1 MNATTGSGSVIVS
14 TTEVARGST
23 VTGTVDVEMGSD
35 DWRELE
41 FSTVSGDIIVR
52 LPDGL
57 DTDIKFSSLSGDFR
71 SDFDID
77 IERQRNRLIGSS
89 LSGTIGSAARSD
101 QVAVSCRSRP

>member
-1 MNATTGSGSVIVS
+1 MNATTVSGSVIVS

-41 FSTVSGDIIVR
+41 FSTVSGDIIIR

-57 DTDIKFSSLSGDFR
+57 DTARITVEPPREAAHGDLSTNAAMVLDALMTSSL
-71 SDFDID
+71 
-77 IERQRNRLIGSS
+77 L
-89 LSGTIGSAARSD
+89 
-101 QVAVSCRSRP
+101 